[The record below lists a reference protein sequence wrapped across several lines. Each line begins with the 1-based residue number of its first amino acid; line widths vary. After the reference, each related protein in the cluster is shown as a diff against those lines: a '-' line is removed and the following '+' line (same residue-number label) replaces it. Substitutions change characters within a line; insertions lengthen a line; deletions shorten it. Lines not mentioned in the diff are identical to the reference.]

1 MYSVI
6 APMEPLPLMGGGSLA
21 LPLAGVKVHAGFPSP
36 ADDYLCKRIDLNE
49 ILVTHPQATFMFRV
63 AGDSMRDEGIDD
75 GDLLVVNRALKP
87 RHGHIVVAAVDGEF
101 AVKKLHLRAG
111 RLKLKAGNPT
121 YPDIVPGEAQTIE
134 VWGVATSCIKQFAT
148 A

>member
-75 GDLLVVNRALKP
+75 GDLLVVSRASSRARACCCSRLATKIP
-87 RHGHIVVAAVDGEF
+87 VMAVPATTTIAAIS
-101 AVKKLHLRAG
+101 AAK
-111 RLKLKAGNPT
+111 
-121 YPDIVPGEAQTIE
+121 
-134 VWGVATSCIKQFAT
+134 
-148 A
+148 